1 MKGRCFNV
9 HIKRNFK
16 NISSYSFIFGFN
28 YILYMHGVIDRVL
41 DVVFVRGERGGR
53 GDGVLF

>member
-1 MKGRCFNV
+1 M

-53 GDGVLF
+53 GDGVLS